1 MVWDKVQEQEV
12 QLLERQDEIVCLEVG
27 GWELRGAVDGGLI
40 ISTVSMN
47 FFSTSTSSGFIYV
60 FVTFFFLIRYGS
72 APTFIFQKKNP
83 RAHEVN

>member
-40 ISTVSMN
+40 ISTVPMN

-60 FVTFFFLIRYGS
+60 FVTFFFFLYDM
-72 APTFIFQKKNP
+72 AVLLPLFFKKNP

>member
-1 MVWDKVQEQEV
+1 MS
-12 QLLERQDEIVCLEVG
+12 G
-27 GWELRGAVDGGLI
+27 GWGLGVAGAVDGGLI

-60 FVTFFFLIRYGS
+60 FVTFFFFLYDT
-72 APTFIFQKKNP
+72 AVLLPLFFKKKNP